1 MSEKTN
7 EENYTCN
14 FNDDDIK
21 HYNSLISD
29 KNIIVL
35 NEGFFEQF
43 HKFIR
48 EVAKSNS
55 IAESEKSD
63 RMEIITLRNLKKD
76 GNDDIIVI
84 NSVAKRKYILPNSK
98 KEHNPIH
105 SVIVVPSESQEDAE
119 HNYSKIF
126 TYLFT
131 GFNQINDFKRF
142 TPEISILQRF
152 NKQDNESVRRI
163 ILSSNLMKNYYSPS
177 FRFYQKGVYRIVTLT
192 FLNSIV
198 TVKPNQKSLI
208 NGIIIINNQQLL
220 GYFLNNSIF
229 KSKAI
234 LREPYMKASCHD
246 AFINLLSVN
255 PEDVSPLTLLSNT
268 DCKNAATQVAAML
281 NWKNCYVSPYDIA
294 KQQLKLAYSQDIII
308 SDGLQKKIPKLF
320 KQKSGKYIY
329 EVFWKSCSGEF
340 LKMVDE
346 EHMETNLKYKPQTI
360 NLKDRLKNGLNVLE
374 TIEGALM
381 NLWIS
386 SFCAEYEQFN
396 GLVLQTLNTIVIN
409 LFGLNRL
416 IGDEI
421 NLENITLKPELEQLS
436 IEFGGFVKRIIE
448 NSFETT
454 SQEGLKILS
463 IMSSTISPTL
473 ISSVTDKEFNDI
485 HFGVFYAI
493 DRLFNDP
500 TFSKMLF
507 LMLLAYH
514 DAYTCG
520 SSMFVQKRK
529 LKKQF
534 PFDKNTIVKYCNGND
549 SMRYSLRSIM
559 NDIVKN
565 DTISFNN
572 YIDVA
577 NILTLTPYTIIFQT
591 SISKKAEIYRC
602 YKILSILE
610 GEPHKTAAITY
621 LNNIWK
627 SNIMKLP
634 WTSFAL
640 MDTSVIYG
648 RKSNVRVD
656 AITSRNVYGRSI
668 REDIEM
674 LLKQFHIFNPYDA
687 SDDSMLKKDIKELYG
702 SDYEYVY
709 FNRFKKIESSIEELR
724 ISFRDVRF
732 GNGFLYSVSAN
743 EPDNLLNNPVVGH
756 YSTIPEMEY
765 DIVSGGDS
773 KMIPMKLEKKTFKVP
788 YLNMVGKDFHTHYVV
803 CDTGDANGNATKSTY
818 EFVELCK
825 TYPQYVK
832 RCLAGD
838 GRTPSNKFYC
848 RISFREISDVYPVIK
863 YLDGELRTNIKPI
876 K

>member
-7 EENYTCN
+7 EKNYTYN
-14 FNDDDIK
+14 FNDDDIE
-21 HYNSLISD
+21 HYNSLISG

-35 NEGFFEQF
+35 NEGFFGQF

-63 RMEIITLRNLKKD
+63 RMEIVTLRNLKKD

-84 NSVAKRKYILPNSK
+84 NSVAKQKYILPNSK
-98 KEHNPIH
+98 KEHNPIQ
-105 SVIVVPSESQEDAE
+105 SVIVVPSKSQVNQE

-131 GFNQINDFKRF
+131 GFDQINDFKRF

-152 NKQDNESVRRI
+152 NKQDNDSFRRI
-163 ILSSNLMKNYYSPS
+163 ILSNNLLRHFYSPS
-177 FRFYQKGVYRIVTLT
+177 FRFYQKGVYRIIPLKL
-192 FLNSIV
+192 LNSIT
-198 TVKPNQKSLI
+198 TVKSNQQSLI
-208 NGIIIINNQQLL
+208 NGIIIMNNQQLL
-220 GYFLNNSIF
+220 GYFLNSFIF

-234 LREPYMKASCHD
+234 LREPSLKASCHD
-246 AFINLLSVN
+246 SFTNLFSMN
-255 PEDVSPLTLLSNT
+255 PNDVSPLTLLSQS
-268 DCKNAATQVAAML
+268 DYKNSATQVAAML
-281 NWKNCYVSPYDIA
+281 NWKNCYVSPYKIA
-294 KQQLKLAYSQDIII
+294 NKQLKLAYSQDIII
-308 SDGLQKKIPKLF
+308 SDGLQKKAPKLF
-320 KQKSGKYIY
+320 KQKDGKYIY
-329 EVFWKSCSGEF
+329 EVFWKSCAGEF

-346 EHMETNLKYKPQTI
+346 EHLEMNLKYKPQTI
-360 NLKDRLKNGLNVLE
+360 TLKYRLKNGLNILE
-374 TIEGALM
+374 IIEGALM

-386 SFCAEYEQFN
+386 SFCAEYEHFN
-396 GLVLQTLNTIVIN
+396 GLVLQALNMIVIN

-421 NLENITLKPELEQLS
+421 NLESITLKPELEQLA

-454 SQEGLKILS
+454 SQEGIKILS

-485 HFGVFYAI
+485 HFGVFYVI

-507 LMLLAYH
+507 LMLLAYQE
-514 DAYTCG
+514 AYTCG
-520 SSMFVQKRK
+520 ASMFIQRRM

-534 PFDKNTIVKYCNGND
+534 PYDKNTILKYCNEND
-549 SMRYSLRSIM
+549 KMRYSLRSIM
-559 NDIVKN
+559 NDIVRN

-577 NILTLTPYTIIFQT
+577 NILSLTPYTIIFQT

-610 GEPHKTAAITY
+610 GEPHKTTAITY

-648 RKSNVRVD
+648 RNSSVRVD

-668 REDIEM
+668 KEDIEI

-709 FNRFKKIESSIEELR
+709 FNRFKRVDLSIEDLR

-743 EPDNLLNNPVVGH
+743 EPDNLLGNAVVGH

-765 DIVSGGDS
+765 DIISGGDS
-773 KMIPMKLEKKTFKVP
+773 KMIPMKLDKKMFKVP

-803 CDTGDANGNATKSTY
+803 CDTTNTNFTND
-818 EFVELCK
+818 FVELCK
-825 TYPQYVK
+825 TYSQYVK

-838 GRTPSNKFYC
+838 GRTLSNKFYC

-863 YLDGELRTNIKPI
+863 YLDGELRMNIKPI